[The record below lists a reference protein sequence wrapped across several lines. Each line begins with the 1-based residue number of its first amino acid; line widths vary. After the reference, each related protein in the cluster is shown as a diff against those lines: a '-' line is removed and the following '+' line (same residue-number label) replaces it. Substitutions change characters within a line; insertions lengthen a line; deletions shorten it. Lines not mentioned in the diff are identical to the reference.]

1 MALLFQSLMRTGGS
15 PFYWVNLELSELP
28 VDLMDVVASTE
39 EASLKAGYL
48 REFTDDCLF
57 ADAAYGEVGIQV
69 AELLQALSS
78 ISLGTFISDSLGEQA
93 SSLDSLLFGFTV
105 AVSSEAAAAD
115 SLALRVDLIE
125 EIAQALLASDSLT
138 TASALI
144 ATVAVAV
151 ALAESVGPGTYAPVD
166 ESTAGVDSLTIRIA
180 YYLALAEAV
189 LDTEA
194 ITNQTGF
201 VITVLESTPAADT
214 LSGSLALIAAL
225 SDGADAIISFRFG
238 DELFRAYVLNGT
250 TGALSEYHNYPFTG
264 IAKLGDTW
272 VGTMESGLYTLTGDT
287 DAGTAIA
294 ASLQTGFMD
303 FGSVQ
308 LKRIRE
314 ALLYYRADGALRLK
328 VRAVIEGRVHEYW
341 YQLSSQVADGSR
353 EGLIKTGLGIV
364 SRSFAFTLEN
374 VAGADFDL
382 TEWMVIPIAL
392 LKRRIS

>member
-1 MALLFQSLMRTGGS
+1 MALLFQPFMRTGGS
-15 PFYWVNLELSELP
+15 PFHWVNLELQELP
-28 VDLMDVVASTE
+28 VDLMDVVAGAE
-39 EASLKAGYL
+39 ETLPKADYL
-48 REFTDDCLF
+48 REFTGDCLF

-93 SSLDSLLFGFTV
+93 SCLDSLLFGFAV
-105 AVSSEAAAAD
+105 AVSSEASAAD

-328 VRAVIEGRVHEYW
+328 VRAVIEGQVHEYW
-341 YQLSSQVADGSR
+341 YQLGSQVADGSR